1 MDLQQPPT
9 QEEKDLLPLLVL
21 APKAPG
27 SADPIAKS
35 AHGEQTTSLYR
46 SEFGYDIRLDDN
58 GNGNARPLPK
68 VKSTRRRPSGII
80 AAAFLAVAAVILFTQ
95 PGIRTAL
102 FTHNSSA
109 PAKAAPTSTGSVLAL
124 HSTPAPTAQTQLN
137 GSYLVADDGSTTTNC
152 NMGAATTQQCVW
164 TITHAA
170 NQTLNLSLNWTGTA
184 TLAFKVTDPAGKSYY
199 SNTSAASPQKA
210 VVVDAPAT
218 LIVTVAVSNTQATT
232 FNVAANG

>member
-58 GNGNARPLPK
+58 GNTRPLPK
-68 VKSTRRRPSGII
+68 VKSARRRPSGLI

-102 FTHNSSA
+102 FTHNSNA
-109 PAKAAPTSTGSVLAL
+109 PAKAAPTSTGSVLGL
-124 HSTPAPTAQTQLN
+124 HSTPTPTAQTQLN

-152 NMGAATTQQCVW
+152 NMGAAATEQCVW
-164 TITHAA
+164 TINHAA
-170 NQTLNLSLNWTGTA
+170 NQPLNLSLSWTGTA
-184 TLAFKVTDPAGKSYY
+184 TLAFNITDPAGKSYF

-210 VVVDAPAT
+210 VIASAPAT

-232 FNVAANG
+232 FTVATNG